1 MKNLSVKELLKYL
14 NNKIETEQYIDSV
27 HKIKILTTVEII
39 EKTLVELDYC

>member
-14 NNKIETEQYIDSV
+14 NNKIETQQYIDSV

-39 EKTLVELDYC
+39 EKTLVELDY

>member
-39 EKTLVELDYC
+39 EKTLVELDY

>member
-39 EKTLVELDYC
+39 KKTLVELDY

>member
-27 HKIKILTTVEII
+27 HKIKIITTVEII
-39 EKTLVELDYC
+39 EKTLVELDY